1 MQGGGISRLCFCKPF
16 PAWERVFLYVFFH
29 LLELVRGENL
39 SIGKI
44 NKFKEIFSTKL
55 YAGFSQYIVFTT

>member
-1 MQGGGISRLCFCKPF
+1 M
-16 PAWERVFLYVFFH
+16 AEAVFSASALSFFH
-29 LLELVRGENL
+29 LLELIWGENL

-55 YAGFSQYIVFTT
+55 YAGFLPYIVFDT